1 MSIIHPEL
9 SWRQR
14 RGAKPHR
21 NGSLLSLLRLSPAY
35 KSAKR
40 GRGVKAGRL
49 GRRGGV
55 GCRIQSIQAL
65 EKGLPHY
72 FGNSSSHGAT
82 FYVQLV
88 SQPWLCGWPCR
99 YIESPPHDKS
109 GEDPKIGH
117 AFSKPSTDLKANLP
131 HTKEGSSNGGC

>member
-1 MSIIHPEL
+1 MLNPIYPSFGEGFTTL
-9 SWRQR
+9 FRQFVF
-14 RGAKPHR
+14 P
-21 NGSLLSLLRLSPAY
+21 
-35 KSAKR
+35 
-40 GRGVKAGRL
+40 
-49 GRRGGV
+49 
-55 GCRIQSIQAL
+55 
-65 EKGLPHY
+65 
-72 FGNSSSHGAT
+72 GAT

-117 AFSKPSTDLKANLP
+117 AFSKPPTDLKANLP

>member
-9 SWRQR
+9 SWRRR

-72 FGNSSSHGAT
+72 FGNLS
-82 FYVQLV
+82 FLV
-88 SQPWLCGWPCR
+88 LHFMFSWFLSWPCR